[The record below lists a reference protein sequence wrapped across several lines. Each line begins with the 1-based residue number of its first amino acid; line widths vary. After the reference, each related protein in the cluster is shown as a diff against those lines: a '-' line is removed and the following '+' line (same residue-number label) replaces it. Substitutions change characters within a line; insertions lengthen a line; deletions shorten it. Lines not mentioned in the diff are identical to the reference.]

1 MNKEENKNNQ
11 LISKRIFD
19 EIKRRIICHV
29 YPPGQALNEQKL
41 MEEFSVSRTPI
52 REALIRLEIEKFVVI
67 MPRAL
72 TMVSQIN
79 YKELQNIFET
89 RVFLESLGA
98 RLAAERIRD
107 DQLAVIRGIFA
118 DFPNENLSQDDLHQ
132 MDAKFHR
139 TLYDAM
145 DNPLMADFLGNLLDH
160 CLRLHFSMRNKSD
173 VRIALRE
180 TSLLI
185 GALEKRDPDLAE
197 KLMRK
202 HVLDYLE
209 KVKQELYNGN

>member
-1 MNKEENKNNQ
+1 MIKEENKNNQ

-19 EIKRRIICHV
+19 EIKKRIICHV
-29 YPPGQALNEQKL
+29 YPPGQVLNEQKL

-98 RLAAERIRD
+98 RLAAERIKD
-107 DQLAVIRGIFA
+107 GQLVAIREMFA
-118 DFPNENLSQDDLHQ
+118 NFPNEELTQDDLFQ

-139 TLYDAM
+139 AIYDAM
-145 DNPLMADFLGNLLDH
+145 DNPLLADFLENLLDH
-160 CLRLHFSMRNKSD
+160 CLRLHFALRSKAY
-173 VRIALRE
+173 VRIALKE
-180 TSLLI
+180 TSFLI
-185 GALEKRDPDLAE
+185 DALEKKDPDLAE

-209 KVKQELYNGN
+209 KVKQELYTG